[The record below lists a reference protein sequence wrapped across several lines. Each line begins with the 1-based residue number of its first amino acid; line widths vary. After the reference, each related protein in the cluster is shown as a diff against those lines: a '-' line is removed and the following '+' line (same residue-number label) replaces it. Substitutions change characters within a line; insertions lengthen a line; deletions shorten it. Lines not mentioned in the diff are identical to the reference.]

1 MFKNSVKNSKLM
13 EAETATNT
21 VEEAN
26 PEFST
31 GAKSLLKELRRQ
43 GVKRFFGYP
52 GGVVLGLYDELY
64 SETELLHILVR
75 HEQGGCHAAEGYAQV
90 SGRPGVVLATSGPGS
105 TNLVTGIADA
115 YMDSVPI
122 ICLTGQV
129 PTSGIGTDFFQEADI
144 TGITYPIV
152 KHSYLVKR
160 PSDLALSV
168 ANAFHISGTGRPG
181 PTLIDMPKDVLNGEY
196 KVTDENRI
204 TNDFKPNIR
213 GYKPKLRGN
222 PKQVQ
227 LAAQKILKSKRPVL
241 YVGGGVISS
250 DGSSDLVRKLSTD
263 CSIPVTTTLKGKG
276 AIPHHD
282 PLFLGMLGM
291 HGTAYANYAV
301 YNADLLISVGV
312 RFDDRVTGKLS
323 TFAPDAEVIHI
334 DIDPAEIG
342 KNRKMRNEIDIPI
355 VGDAKLVLD
364 ELLAEIGKQKPS
376 TKEWVKKIDEWKKQH
391 PLDHDPIAGQYIS
404 PQFIFKV
411 LEREFG
417 DKAIYATDVGQHQMF
432 AAQYAV
438 INKPRQW
445 LTSGGAGTMGYGLP
459 AAMGGAAALLDSAGT
474 ANDRSD
480 ETVIN
485 ITGDGSFQ
493 MCEQELG
500 TLKAYNLKVINIIFN
515 NKNLGMVRQWQ
526 ELFYDKKYSHIDLN
540 HGSPDFVKLADA
552 YDLPGYR
559 PNSREEFEEVIR
571 KAKADPKACV
581 IDVPMAY
588 DMNVWPIVPPGGSN
602 VDMMGIDSCTLK
614 KDDFDFEDQR

>member
-1 MFKNSVKNSKLM
+1 MFKSINNANNAQVLA
-13 EAETATNT
+13 EAPAGS
-21 VEEAN
+21 AN
-26 PEFST
+26 EVQEFTT
-31 GAKSLLKELRRQ
+31 GAKALLKELRRQ

-90 SGRPGVVLATSGPGS
+90 SGRCGVVLATSGPGS

-122 ICLTGQV
+122 VCLTGQV
-129 PTSGIGTDFFQEADI
+129 PTFGIGTDFFQEADI

-160 PSDLALSV
+160 PCDLALSV
-168 ANAFHISGTGRPG
+168 ANAFHISSTGRTG
-181 PTLIDMPKDVLNGEY
+181 PVLIDMPKDVLNGEY
-196 KVTDENRI
+196 QITAENKVTNE
-204 TNDFKPNIR
+204 FKANIR

-222 PKQVQ
+222 PKQIQ
-227 LAAQKILKSKRPVL
+227 LAAQKILKAKRPVL
-241 YVGGGVISS
+241 YIGGGVVNSE
-250 DGSSDLVRKLSTD
+250 GATPLVRRLMEN
-263 CSIPVTTTLKGKG
+263 CSIPATTTLKGKG
-276 AIPHHD
+276 AIEHRHE
-282 PLFLGMLGM
+282 LFLGMLGM

-301 YNADLLISVGV
+301 YNCDLLIAVGT

-364 ELLAEIGKQKPS
+364 ELLGEIGKNKPN
-376 TKEWVKKIDEWKKQH
+376 TKEWLKKIKEWKDEY

-404 PQFIFKV
+404 PQFVFKV

-417 DKAIYATDVGQHQMF
+417 DKAVYATDVGQHQMF

-438 INKPRQW
+438 INQPRKW

-459 AAMGGAAALLDSAGT
+459 AAMGGSAALLDSAGT
-474 ANDRSD
+474 ENDRSD

-559 PNSREEFEEVIR
+559 PNTREEFEEVIR

>member
-1 MFKNSVKNSKLM
+1 MPPPKPTTEDHNN
-13 EAETATNT
+13 
-21 VEEAN
+21 N
-26 PEFST
+26 PAARAVTT
-31 GAKSLLKELRRQ
+31 GARALLKELRRQ

-75 HEQGGCHAAEGYAQV
+75 HEQGGCHAAEGYASV
-90 SGRPGVVLATSGPGS
+90 SGRVGVVLATSGPGS

-122 ICLTGQV
+122 VCLTGQV
-129 PTSGIGTDFFQEADI
+129 PTSGIGSDFFQEADI

-160 PSDLALSV
+160 PQDLALTV
-168 ANAFHISGTGRPG
+168 AHAFYISSTGRPG
-181 PTLIDMPKDVLNGEY
+181 PTLVDMPKDVLNGEY
-196 KVTDENRI
+196 QISETNTVPENY
-204 TNDFKPNIR
+204 KPNIR
-213 GYKPKLRGN
+213 GYKPKLRAN
-222 PKQVQ
+222 PKQIH
-227 LAAQKILKSKRPVL
+227 LAAEKILKASRPVL
-241 YVGGGVISS
+241 YVGGGLIHSQ
-250 DGSSDLVRKLSTD
+250 GSSSVLLKLAES
-263 CSIPVTTTLKGKG
+263 CSIPVTTTLKAKG
-276 AIPHHD
+276 AIPHKH

-291 HGTAYANYAV
+291 HGTAYANYSV
-301 YNADLLISVGV
+301 YNSDLLIAVGA

-355 VGDAKLVLD
+355 VGDAKLVLE
-364 ELLAEIGKQKPS
+364 ELLEHIAKLKPN
-376 TKEWVKKIDEWKKQH
+376 TKEWLKKIQDWKAEY
-391 PLDHDPIAGQYIS
+391 PLDSDPISRQHIS
-404 PQFIFKV
+404 PQHIFKICQ
-411 LEREFG
+411 REFG
-417 DKAIYATDVGQHQMF
+417 DKAVYATDVGQHQMF
-432 AAQYAV
+432 AAQYAE
-438 INKPRQW
+438 INQDRKW

-459 AAMGGAAALLDSAGT
+459 AAMGGAAALKDSEGT
-474 ANDRSD
+474 ANDRSE

-500 TLKAYNLKVINIIFN
+500 TLKAYDLKVINIIFN

-559 PNSREEFEEVIR
+559 PTTREEFEEVLA
-571 KAKADPKACV
+571 KAKADPRASV

-602 VDMMGIDSCTLK
+602 VDMMGIDSATIK
-614 KDDFDFEDQR
+614 TETYDYEDQR